1 VGLAGSYHLS
11 LRWPFLVCNRW
22 SRCTATRPTN
32 AAVKSARKP
41 TSLSPAQAN
50 AASLG
55 GIRRGHWAIENR
67 LHHKRDTVLGEDACR
82 TRKAA
87 QSLAALRNLLLGF
100 LHQLTTPVLRSV
112 RSFSTNPMPLYRWLS
127 GCIRAWLSWRL

>member
-1 VGLAGSYHLS
+1 
-11 LRWPFLVCNRW
+11 
-22 SRCTATRPTN
+22 
-32 AAVKSARKP
+32 VKSARKP

-55 GIRRGHWAIENR
+55 GIGPSRTGSTTKEMPSWVR
-67 LHHKRDTVLGEDACR
+67 ACR

-87 QSLAALRNLLLGF
+87 QALAALRNLLLGF

-112 RSFSTNPMPLYRWLS
+112 RSFSTDPMPLYRWLS
-127 GCIRAWLSWRL
+127 GCI

>member
-1 VGLAGSYHLS
+1 MSATIRYVAARCGFGGFVPPEPALAFPGLQQMVEMHRHQTHQRGGEVREETHL
-11 LRWPFLVCNRW
+11 
-22 SRCTATRPTN
+22 
-32 AAVKSARKP
+32 
-41 TSLSPAQAN
+41 AQPCPGECCQP
-50 AASLG
+50 G
-55 GIRRGHWAIENR
+55 GHRAIENR

-100 LHQLTTPVLRSV
+100 LHQRTTPVLRSV

-127 GCIRAWLSWRL
+127 GCI

>member
-1 VGLAGSYHLS
+1 MVEMHRHQTHQRGGEVREETHLAI
-11 LRWPFLVCNRW
+11 
-22 SRCTATRPTN
+22 
-32 AAVKSARKP
+32 

-55 GIRRGHWAIENR
+55 GHRAGSPGSTTKEIPSWVR
-67 LHHKRDTVLGEDACR
+67 ACR

-127 GCIRAWLSWRL
+127 GCI

>member
-1 VGLAGSYHLS
+1 VRNVG
-11 LRWPFLVCNRW
+11 
-22 SRCTATRPTN
+22 
-32 AAVKSARKP
+32 ARKP
-41 TSLSPAQAN
+41 TWLSPAQAN

-55 GIRRGHWAIENR
+55 GIGRGHWAIENR

-127 GCIRAWLSWRL
+127 GCI